1 MSALTSLLN
10 SSAVVQI
17 TFQLTK
23 SSQIYKYIINYKN
36 NKALKVFKYRK
47 VSTIEVPHPTIKV
60 FYSNSVPDTTQKGIR
75 QSERL

>member
-1 MSALTSLLN
+1 M
-10 SSAVVQI
+10 
-17 TFQLTK
+17 
-23 SSQIYKYIINYKN
+23 YKYIINYKN

-47 VSTIEVPHPTIKV
+47 VSTREVPHPTIKV